1 MMIKIKRRAFLQQ
14 SLALSSVGL
23 AAGLPNIGLSQA
35 MAQAAPN
42 DYKALVCVFLFGGND
57 GNNILVPLDNTGWN
71 QYTTVRTA
79 ASGIQHT
86 RDTLLPIATTQGS
99 FGLHPAMAAMQGLY
113 NDKRLAFLANVGTLV
128 APTTK
133 ADYQAGRNRPNSL
146 FSHSD
151 QQLQWQS
158 TISNDLAR
166 SGWGGRMADRVAA
179 LNAGATYPTVT
190 SLAGTNLFSMG
201 DQTRPLTSPTNA
213 SFQLAGFAN
222 NAAGNAR
229 LAALRDLMSDA
240 EFNTF
245 VNAANV
251 TSAQA
256 INLSGIVN
264 PILSTTTSTVRDL
277 FPAAIT
283 GTSIGNQLFTVAKM
297 IEARATIGLK
307 RQIFFVSIGGFD
319 THTGQVNAHANL
331 WGQISPALKAFYD
344 ATARMGVA
352 NNVTTFSLTDF
363 GRTFR
368 PAAGGGTDH
377 AWGNHTFMMGG
388 AVKGGEMY
396 GRYPTL
402 VLQGPD
408 DVASEGRW
416 LPSTSVDQYGATL
429 ASWFGVPTAD
439 LAKVFPYINRF
450 NTPNLGFIA

>member
-1 MMIKIKRRAFLQQ
+1 MIIKSNRRDFLRQ

-23 AAGLPNIGLSQA
+23 ASGLPNIGISTA
-35 MAQAAPN
+35 MAQAAP

-57 GNNILVPLDNTGWN
+57 GNNIIVPTDNTGWN

-79 ASGIQHT
+79 ASGIQHA
-86 RDTLLPIATTQGS
+86 RETLLPITATQGQY
-99 FGLHPAMAAMQGLY
+99 GLHPRMVEMQALY
-113 NDKRLAFLANVGTLV
+113 AQRKLAFLANVGTLV

-133 ADYQAGRNRPNSL
+133 AEYQAGRNRPNSL

-158 TISNDLAR
+158 TISNDLAK
-166 SGWGGRMADRVAA
+166 SGWGGRLADRISA
-179 LNAGATYPTVT
+179 LNGSATYPTVT
-190 SLAGTNLFSMG
+190 SLAGTNLFSQG
-201 DQTRPLTSPTNA
+201 DQTRPLTSPTGA
-213 SFQLAGFAN
+213 SFALQGFAS

-229 LAALRDLMSDA
+229 LAALRDLMSDN
-240 EFNTF
+240 EFNAF
-245 VNAANV
+245 VGAANV
-251 TSAQA
+251 ISAQA
-256 INLSGIVN
+256 LNLSGIVN
-264 PILSTTTSTVRDL
+264 PILSSTTSTVRDL

-283 GTSIGNQLFTVAKM
+283 NTGIGNQFFTVAKM

-319 THTGQVNAHANL
+319 THTGQVNGHNNL

-344 ATARMGVA
+344 ATERMGLA
-352 NNVTTFSLTDF
+352 NNVTTFSLSDF

-377 AWGNHTFMMGG
+377 AWGNHAFMMGG
-388 AVKGGEMY
+388 AVRGGEMY

-416 LPSTSVDQYGATL
+416 LPSTSVDQYGATI
-429 ASWFGVPTAD
+429 ASWFGVAPAD
-439 LAKVFPYINRF
+439 LSRVFPNINRF
-450 NTPNLGFIA
+450 SSPNLGFMA

>member
-1 MMIKIKRRAFLQQ
+1 MLIKSTRRNFLRQ
-14 SLALSSVGL
+14 SLALSSVGM
-23 AAGLPNIGLSQA
+23 AAGLPNIGLSTA
-35 MAQAAPN
+35 MAQAAPG

-57 GNNILVPLDNTGWN
+57 GNNVIVPLDNTGWN
-71 QYTTVRTA
+71 QYTTVRTT

-86 RDTLLPIATTQGS
+86 RDSLLPITATQGQY
-99 FGLHPAMAAMQGLY
+99 GLHPEMTELQTLY
-113 NDKRLAFLANVGTLV
+113 TQKKLAFLANVGTLV

-133 ADYQAGRNRPNSL
+133 AEYQAGRNRPNSL

-158 TISNDLAR
+158 TISNDLAK
-166 SGWGGRMADRVAA
+166 SGWGGRLADRISA
-179 LNAGATYPTVT
+179 LNGNATYPPVT

-201 DQTRPLTSPTNA
+201 DLTRPLTSPTGA
-213 SFQLAGFAN
+213 SFTLNGFAN

-229 LAALRDLMSDA
+229 LAALRDLMTDN
-240 EFNTF
+240 EFNAF
-245 VNAANV
+245 VGAANV
-251 TSAQA
+251 TTTQA
-256 INLSGIVN
+256 LNLSGVVN
-264 PILSTTTSTVRDL
+264 PILANTNSSVRDL
-277 FPAAIT
+277 FPTAIT
-283 GTSIGNQLFTVAKM
+283 NTGIGNQLFTVAKM
-297 IEARATIGLK
+297 IEARATTGLR

-319 THTGQVNAHANL
+319 THTNQVVAHNNL
-331 WGQISPALKAFYD
+331 WGQLSPALKAFYD
-344 ATARMGVA
+344 ATERMGLA

-377 AWGNHTFMMGG
+377 AWGNHAFMLGG

-429 ASWFGVPTAD
+429 ASWFGVAPAD
-439 LAKVFPYINRF
+439 LGRVF
-450 NTPNLGFIA
+450 PNLGRFSTTNLGFMA